1 MMASVDTLTNEEPKS
16 SQATDALPQD
26 SSEKTQHDVEPAGFP
41 EWQHDPENPLNWPTW
56 RKTILA
62 VVLGLQAFTA

>member
-1 MMASVDTLTNEEPKS
+1 MMASVDTLTDGEPTP
-16 SQATDALPQD
+16 SQVTDALPQEIT
-26 SSEKTQHDVEPAGFP
+26 EKTQHDVEPAGFP

-62 VVLGLQAFTA
+62 VVLGLQALTA